1 MRTIG
6 MLASIVG
13 LMVVAFGA
21 VVFVRSIPE
30 IRRYL
35 NIRNM

>member
-1 MRTIG
+1 MRTIC
-6 MLASIVG
+6 MLATIMG
-13 LMVVAFGA
+13 LMVVAFGM
-21 VVFVRSIPE
+21 VLFIRSIPE

>member
-1 MRTIG
+1 MRTLG
-6 MLASIVG
+6 VFATALFMLVMISGTV
-13 LMVVAFGA
+13 LLL
-21 VVFVRSIPE
+21 RSIPE

>member
-1 MRTIG
+1 MKAIG
-6 MLASIVG
+6 VFASIMG
-13 LMVVAFGA
+13 LMVVAFGTLLLI
-21 VVFVRSIPE
+21 RSIPE

>member
-13 LMVVAFGA
+13 LIFLAFGM
-21 VVFVRSIPE
+21 VLFVRSIPE

>member
-6 MLASIVG
+6 VFATALFTLALIG
-13 LMVVAFGA
+13 GT
-21 VVFVRSIPE
+21 VVFLRSIPE

>member
-6 MLASIVG
+6 MLATIMG
-13 LMVVAFGA
+13 LMVVAFGMIL
-21 VVFVRSIPE
+21 FIRSIPE

>member
-1 MRTIG
+1 
-6 MLASIVG
+6 
-13 LMVVAFGA
+13 VAFGTLLLI
-21 VVFVRSIPE
+21 RSIPE